1 MKLEEIMV
9 TNVVQ
14 IRPDETVGQ
23 AAALMKQEAVGCLV
37 ATTDGTVKGII
48 TDRDLLGCMQQT
60 HDPRQCKVATHM
72 SRPVIVLKPD
82 EDHIVAIDIMQR
94 RRIKRLPLA
103 RDGKLVGMVSLSDL
117 AALAE
122 GEMHKVWASWTAVA
136 GIMRAQAVQVW
147 ATRQW
152 VETGEKGCGE
162 TRKSR
167 N

>member
-14 IRPDETVGQ
+14 IRPDETVGR
-23 AAALMKQEAVGCLV
+23 AAALMKEKAVGCLV
-37 ATTDGTVKGII
+37 VSTDGTVKGII
-48 TDRDLLGCMQQT
+48 TDRDLLGCLQQS
-60 HDPRQCKVATHM
+60 HDPRLCKIATHM

-82 EDHIVAIDIMQR
+82 EDHIAAIDVMQR

-103 RDGKLVGMVSLSDL
+103 RDGKVVGMVSLSDL

-122 GEMHKVWASWTAVA
+122 GEMHKVWASWTVVA

-147 ATRQW
+147 VTKQRVKAGDKSHDATP
-152 VETGEKGCGE
+152 K
-162 TRKSR
+162 
-167 N
+167 